1 MSGLFGSLNQ
11 TVGALSAHSRG
22 IETAGRNLS
31 NVNNPDYARQRVVFG
46 DRGTVL
52 TPLGAMSLGIQA
64 KSIQQIRDSLLD
76 SQVVREVSLTASAG
90 AARSA
95 LAKAQAALGESI
107 DRTSATDGSTTSNG
121 LDVAISNFFNGFQ
134 ALAAQPTDLGTR
146 QTLLQHASILVDRFR
161 LTDQRLAQV
170 QDDLTSEA
178 TGNVDEINDLL
189 SAIAE
194 LNGQIGRFE
203 VNAAGSAVDLRD
215 QRQAKLEALA
225 AKMNI
230 ETAPSATAPG
240 QIDVF
245 ARDANGDKVNLVS
258 LASSVPVTFDGTTL
272 SAGGA
277 DIVLTG
283 GSVHGS
289 LAVRDGTLKSLR
301 EQLDA
306 LAAQV
311 VTSVNAAY
319 NPNGDSGDFFNA
331 GGLTAGS
338 IALEAGL
345 TPTGLKASDG
355 GAAGDNT
362 IAVAVAALST
372 QRFATSSGDLIDGS
386 FAQYYAGVVSEFG
399 QAVSGAQSR
408 YDDQSTIETLV
419 RRQRDSVSGVSLD
432 EEMADLLKFQR
443 AFQASSRVFTVIDS
457 LLDTIVNRLGAG

>member
-52 TPLGAMSLGIQA
+52 TPLGAMSLGLQA
-64 KSIQQIRDSLLD
+64 KSIQQIRDTLLD
-76 SQVVREVSLTASAG
+76 SQVVREVSLTSSAKAG
-90 AARSA
+90 MNA
-95 LAKAQAALGESI
+95 LAKAQAALGETI
-107 DRTSATDGSTTSNG
+107 DRTSTTDGSRTSNG

-134 ALAAQPTDLGTR
+134 ALASQPTDLGTR
-146 QTLLQHASILVDRFR
+146 QTLLQHASLLVDRFR

-170 QDDLTSEA
+170 QTDLTTEA
-178 TGNVDEINDLL
+178 TADVGEINNLL

-203 VNAAGSAVDLRD
+203 VNAQGSAVDLRD

-230 ETAPSATAPG
+230 ETAPSAGAPG

-245 ARDANGDKVNLVS
+245 ARDGNGDPVSLVS
-258 LASSVPVTFDGTTL
+258 LATAGSVTFDGTTM
-272 SAGGA
+272 SAGGTA
-277 DIVLTG
+277 IALTG

-289 LAVRDGTLKSLR
+289 ITARDDTLQTLRDRLDDLA
-301 EQLDA
+301 Q
-306 LAAQV
+306 QV

-319 NPNGDSGDFFNA
+319 NPGGSTGDFFVA
-331 GGLTAGS
+331 GGVTASTIALQPGLTATS
-338 IALEAGL
+338 
-345 TPTGLKASDG
+345 LKASDG
-355 GAAGDNT
+355 GAAGDNS
-362 IAVAVAALST
+362 IAAAVAALAT
-372 QRFATSSGDLIDGS
+372 TRFAIADGDVIDGS
-386 FAQYYAGVVSEFG
+386 FAQYYSGVVSDFG
-399 QAVSGAQSR
+399 QAVSGAKSR
-408 YDDQSTIETLV
+408 YEDQATIETLV
-419 RRQRDSVSGVSLD
+419 RQQRDSVSGVSLD

-457 LLDTIVNRLGAG
+457 LLDNIVNRLGV